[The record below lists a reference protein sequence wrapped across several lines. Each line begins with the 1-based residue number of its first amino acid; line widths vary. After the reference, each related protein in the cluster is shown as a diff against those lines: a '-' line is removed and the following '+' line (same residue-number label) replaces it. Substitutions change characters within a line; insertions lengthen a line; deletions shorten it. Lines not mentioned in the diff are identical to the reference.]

1 MMITT
6 SPSTAL
12 TLGPDLEDFLP
23 AQRES
28 LLRKLAG
35 QLRASTRAA
44 DQNLGHLEEELLRAG
59 HELFRQMLEQA
70 AQEKAAAAPPLC
82 PHCQNK
88 LRRLTDGHGTTVQTR
103 WGHIRVERARGYCR
117 RCKQWRFPADALLG
131 LPEQGT
137 QSPGVQEI
145 AALTVSKMPAPEA
158 EQVVQRL
165 TGVAI
170 SAGTLARAAR
180 VQGQRAQ
187 EKRQSLDS
195 QMSTP
200 EGRHQLDGD
209 LQLQLPLEPFTL
221 VIELDAWNIR
231 ERDEHW
237 GQSAALRAA
246 GQEPARWHWAY
257 GGTCFRLNQRAQT
270 AGGRP
275 VILSRGTVMTRG
287 GVDALKEQL
296 WAEAMR
302 RGLGRA
308 NEVLLVADGALWIWN
323 LGGDRFPGARQRVD
337 FYHVSQHLWAV
348 AHTLHPDDEAA
359 AGAWVEPLLA
369 KLKADGS
376 CEVITEL
383 EQLQARL
390 QGTAQESVQKEIHYL
405 QSHRERMDYGTAQK
419 KGEPLGS
426 GAMESTCRQYQARF
440 KRVGQFWSR
449 TGDEAL
455 MCLETFRRNGRWHW
469 LFPHAQ
475 PLDPSKN

>member
-1 MMITT
+1 MTITPSL
-6 SPSTAL
+6 SPAPTF
-12 TLGPDLEDFLP
+12 GPDLESFLP
-23 AQRES
+23 PQREH
-28 LLRKLAG
+28 LLRGLAR
-35 QLRASTRAA
+35 QLQTSTRAA
-44 DQNLGHLEEELLRAG
+44 GQNLGHLEEQLLRG
-59 HELFRQMLEQA
+59 GQELFRQMLEKA

-82 PHCQNK
+82 PLCQNK
-88 LRRLTDGHGTTVQTR
+88 LRRLTAGHSTTVQTR
-103 WGHIRVERARGYCR
+103 WGDIRVARVRGHCR
-117 RCKQWRFPADALLG
+117 RCQKWRFPADALLG
-131 LPEQGT
+131 LPDQGT

-145 AALTVSKMPAPEA
+145 AALVVSKMPAPEA
-158 EQVVQRL
+158 EPVVERL
-165 TGVAI
+165 TGVKI

-180 VQGQRAQ
+180 VQGQRAE
-187 EKRQSLDS
+187 EKRRSLDA

-200 EGRHQLDGD
+200 AGRDQQDPD

-231 ERDEHW
+231 ERDEHG
-237 GQSAALRAA
+237 GQSAELRAA
-246 GQEPARWHWAY
+246 GLEPARWHWAY

-270 AGGRP
+270 AGGRS
-275 VILSRGTVMTRG
+275 VILSRGTVMPRS

-308 NEVLLVADGALWIWN
+308 NEVLLVADGAVWIWN
-323 LGGDRFPGARQRVD
+323 LAGDRFPGARQRVD

-348 AHTLHPDDEAA
+348 AHTVHPDDEAA
-359 AGAWVEPLLA
+359 ARAWVEPLLA

-383 EQLQARL
+383 EQLPTRL
-390 QGTAQESVQKEIHYL
+390 EGAAQERVQKEVNYL
-405 QSHRERMDYGTAQK
+405 QSQRQRMDYGTAKK

-440 KRVGQFWSR
+440 KRTGQFWSQ

-455 MCLETFRRNGRWHW
+455 MCLETFRRNGRWHL

-475 PLDPSKN
+475 PPDPSKN

>member
-1 MMITT
+1 MTITAL
-6 SPSTAL
+6 PSTV
-12 TLGPDLEDFLP
+12 PKCCSDLENILP
-23 AQRES
+23 PQRES
-28 LLRKLAG
+28 LLRAVAG
-35 QLRASTRAA
+35 QLRTSIRAA
-44 DQNLGHLEEELLRAG
+44 DQDLGHLEEQLLRGG
-59 HELFRQMLEQA
+59 HELFRQMLEKA

-88 LRRLTDGHGTTVQTR
+88 LRRLTEGHGTTIQTR
-103 WGHIRVERARGYCR
+103 WGDIRVERTRGYCR
-117 RCKQWRFPADALLG
+117 RCKKWRFPADALLG
-131 LPEQGT
+131 LPDQGT

-158 EQVVQRL
+158 EQVVERL
-165 TGVAI
+165 TGVKV

-187 EKRQSLDS
+187 EKRQRLDG

-200 EGRHQLDGD
+200 EGRHQQDSD

-308 NEVLLVADGALWIWN
+308 NEVLIVADGAVWIWN
-323 LGGDRFPGARQRVD
+323 LGGDRFAGARQRVD

-348 AHTLHPDDEAA
+348 AHTLYPDDEAA
-359 AGAWVEPLLA
+359 ARAWVEPLLA
-369 KLKADGS
+369 KLKADAS

-383 EQLQARL
+383 EQLQERL
-390 QGTAQESVQKEIHYL
+390 EGAAKESVQKEVAYL
-405 QSHRERMDYGTAQK
+405 QSHRERMDYGTAKK

-440 KRVGQFWSR
+440 KRTGQFWSQ

-455 MCLETFRRNGRWHW
+455 MCLETFRRNGRWHL

-475 PLDPSKN
+475 PSDPSKN